1 MRDHEL
7 REERLKKRFELP
19 PFLKHFA
26 TNLNQLARQDKIP
39 PVFGRDY
46 EMDQVLEILCHRER
60 ANSVLLLGEPGVGK
74 TAIAEGLARR
84 IEFEP
89 EKVPVR
95 LRDCQIVNLQMNTMV
110 AGTMLRGMFEDRIQN
125 VIREIKERPNLIL
138 FIDEVHTMIGAGSAL
153 GAPSDAANVFK
164 SVLARGEVRII
175 GATTLQR
182 VQGVHP
188 GRRGA
193 RAPLPHGARR
203 ASRRSS
209 ETRTILYNLRPRL
222 ERNYS
227 VRIKDEAIET
237 ALEMSPRYMR
247 HLQLPDKVIGW
258 LDTAAVKAE
267 IGRRWEVT
275 GADVVNVI
283 SKIARIPEDM
293 VFREVTDR
301 FRDIEARL
309 ATRVVGQREAIDAVA
324 RRLVLNKGPLKD
336 GFDRPDGVLLFLG
349 PTGVGKTELAKSVA
363 EFLFGDEKKMIRV
376 DMSEYQDG
384 AVAVDKLIGM
394 PRGIVGSERGG
405 VLTNQLKDNPY
416 SVVLLDEVEKA
427 SPSMLNLF
435 LQAFDEGW
443 ITDGRGKRVYLSD
456 AIVIMTSNIGSECF
470 RKLTSPLGFYSKQV
484 GVEQV
489 QGEITRELERRFS
502 PEFRNRIDEVVIF
515 RPLSKDEV
523 RQITL
528 QQIAKIEKALARS
541 GRTLTVTPEALEQLV
556 TDGYSLAYG
565 ARFLKRVIESRIKLP
580 ISQRWTEGQRLHRRR
595 ARRPGRDRGHQRG
608 RPLRARGDGVRLRS
622 AARPTSSDVGRQFG
636 TTARVARA
644 DLVRDVEPLSS
655 VACSASSAFV
665 ALATC
670 VPARRSYRSCSTAI
684 IAAHRVDVVG
694 LRVGAGVE
702 AVVALD
708 HVRELP
714 GEEPHEVI
722 LRAPLQV
729 HDVRAHERGAVIGD
743 RLDRRFELRRLRGE
757 ARDDRRHQHA
767 GVDARIAQLA
777 DGAQPLQRMRGA
789 RLERAPRVLVDGR
802 HAHVDRAAR
811 ARGRAP
817 RAGRRRA
824 RPSVPW

>member
-1 MRDHEL
+1 
-7 REERLKKRFELP
+7 
-19 PFLKHFA
+19 
-26 TNLNQLARQDKIP
+26 
-39 PVFGRDY
+39 
-46 EMDQVLEILCHRER
+46 
-60 ANSVLLLGEPGVGK
+60 VLLLGEPGVGK

-89 EKVPVR
+89 ERVPVR

-175 GATTLQR
+175 GATTLSEYKEFLQEDE
-182 VQGVHP
+182 
-188 GRRGA
+188 A
-193 RAPLPHGARR
+193 LARR
-203 ASRRSS
+203 FRTVQVSEPSID
-209 ETRTILYNLRPRL
+209 ETRTILYSLRPRL

-227 VRIKDEAIET
+227 VRIQDAAIET

-267 IGRRWEVT
+267 ISRRWEVT
-275 GADVVNVI
+275 PNDVVNVI

-293 VFREVTDR
+293 VFREVSDR
-301 FRDIEARL
+301 FRDMETRL
-309 ATRVVGQREAIDAVA
+309 GARVVGQRQAIDAVA
-324 RRLVLNKGPLKD
+324 KRLVLNKGPLKD

-384 AVAVDKLIGM
+384 AVSVDKLIGM

-405 VLTNQLKDNPY
+405 VLTNQLKDSPY

-427 SPSMLNLF
+427 SPSMLNVF

-470 RKLTSPLGFYSKQV
+470 RKLSSPLGFYSKQI

-489 QGEITRELERRFS
+489 HGEIARELERRFS

-515 RPLSKDEV
+515 RPLAKDEV
-523 RQITL
+523 RSITL
-528 QQIAKIEKALARS
+528 QQIVRIERTLAKS
-541 GRTLTVTPEALEQLV
+541 GRTLKVTPAAIEQLV

-565 ARFLKRVIESRIKLP
+565 ARFLKRVIEAKIKLP
-580 ISQRWTEGQRLHRRR
+580 ISQRWTDGAEFTADVREGQ
-595 ARRPGRDRGHQRG
+595 
-608 RPLRARGDGVRLRS
+608 VEI
-622 AARPTSSDVGRQFG
+622 DV
-636 TTARVARA
+636 TRA
-644 DLVRDVEPLSS
+644 DGQYP
-655 VACSASSAFV
+655 
-665 ALATC
+665 
-670 VPARRSYRSCSTAI
+670 
-684 IAAHRVDVVG
+684 
-694 LRVGAGVE
+694 
-702 AVVALD
+702 
-708 HVRELP
+708 
-714 GEEPHEVI
+714 
-722 LRAPLQV
+722 
-729 HDVRAHERGAVIGD
+729 
-743 RLDRRFELRRLRGE
+743 
-757 ARDDRRHQHA
+757 
-767 GVDARIAQLA
+767 QLA
-777 DGAQPLQRMRGA
+777 ATA
-789 RLERAPRVLVDGR
+789 
-802 HAHVDRAAR
+802 
-811 ARGRAP
+811 
-817 RAGRRRA
+817 
-824 RPSVPW
+824 

>member
-1 MRDHEL
+1 VPDTLEVVVEDFDIPQNKLAETAERVVDRALEDARRRDHALLTNEHLCLAFAQVEWDTFGQVMHDLELNPHEILQALEEHLRLLPPAPGRELRVAPSTKLLFKLALLHASRCGRHTIEAMDLFSAIFEETQGIPVSIIRRHGIEPEALVSRLATRIRDHEL

-19 PFLKHFA
+19 AFLKHFA
-26 TNLNQLARQDKIP
+26 TNLNQLAHQDRIP
-39 PVFGRDY
+39 PVFGRDA
-46 EMDQVLEILCHRER
+46 EMDRVLEILCHRER

-74 TAIAEGLARR
+74 TAIAEGIARR
-84 IEFEP
+84 LEFEP

-175 GATTLQR
+175 GATTLSEYKEFMQEDE
-182 VQGVHP
+182 
-188 GRRGA
+188 A
-193 RAPLPHGARR
+193 LARR
-203 ASRRSS
+203 FRAVQVA
-209 ETRTILYNLRPRL
+209 EPTIDQTRTILYSLRPRL

-227 VRIKDEAIET
+227 VSIKDEAIET

-258 LDTAAVKAE
+258 LDTAAVRAE
-267 IGRRWEVT
+267 ISRRWSVT
-275 GADVVNVI
+275 GRDVVEVI
-283 SKIARIPEDM
+283 SQVAQIPEDM

-301 FRDIEARL
+301 FQDIEERL
-309 ATRVVGQREAIDAVA
+309 GSRVVGQKKAIKALA

-384 AVAVDKLIGM
+384 AIGVDKLIGM

-456 AIVIMTSNIGSECF
+456 AIVIMTSNVGSEHF
-470 RKLTSPLGFYSKQV
+470 RKLTSPLGFRSTQV
-484 GVEQV
+484 GIEQIH
-489 QGEITRELERRFS
+489 GEISRELERRFS

-515 RPLSKDEV
+515 APLTKDEV
-523 RQITL
+523 RTIAE
-528 QQIAKIEKALARS
+528 QQIAKIESSLARS
-541 GRTLTVTPEALEQLV
+541 GRTLRVTPAAVEQLV
-556 TDGYSLAYG
+556 QDGYSLAFG
-565 ARFLKRVIESRIKLP
+565 ARFLKRAIEDRIKLP
-580 ISQRWTEGQRLHRRR
+580 ISHLWTQGQ
-595 ARRPGRDRGHQRG
+595 
-608 RPLRARGDGVRLRS
+608 S
-622 AARPTSSDVGRQFG
+622 F
-636 TTARVARA
+636 VA
-644 DLVRDVEPLSS
+644 DVRDGQI
-655 VACSASSAFV
+655 
-665 ALATC
+665 ALEIEAAPGGMATF
-670 VPARRSYRSCSTAI
+670 AATA
-684 IAAHRVDVVG
+684 
-694 LRVGAGVE
+694 
-702 AVVALD
+702 
-708 HVRELP
+708 
-714 GEEPHEVI
+714 
-722 LRAPLQV
+722 
-729 HDVRAHERGAVIGD
+729 
-743 RLDRRFELRRLRGE
+743 
-757 ARDDRRHQHA
+757 
-767 GVDARIAQLA
+767 
-777 DGAQPLQRMRGA
+777 
-789 RLERAPRVLVDGR
+789 
-802 HAHVDRAAR
+802 
-811 ARGRAP
+811 
-817 RAGRRRA
+817 
-824 RPSVPW
+824 

>member
-1 MRDHEL
+1 VKEDDFDIPQSKLAESAERVVDRALEEARRREHALLTNEHVCLAFAQAEWDMFGEVMRDLGLNPHEILQALEEHLRLLPSAPSRDLRVAPSTKLLFKLALLHAGRSGRHAIESSDLFSAIFEETQGVPVSIVRRHGIEPEAIVTRLATRMRDHEA

-39 PVFGRDY
+39 PVYGRDA
-46 EMDQVLEILCHRER
+46 EMDRVLEVLCHRER

-175 GATTLQR
+175 GATTDSEYKQF
-182 VQGVHP
+182 VQEDE
-188 GRRGA
+188 A
-193 RAPLPHGARR
+193 LARR
-203 ASRRSS
+203 FRTVHVA
-209 ETRTILYNLRPRL
+209 EPTIEQTRTILYSLRPRL

-227 VRIKDEAIET
+227 VRITDSAIET

-267 IGRRWEVT
+267 IDRRWEVS
-275 GADVVNVI
+275 GDDVVTVI
-283 SKIARIPEDM
+283 SQVASIPEDM

-301 FRDIEARL
+301 FRDIEEALGR
-309 ATRVVGQREAIDAVA
+309 RVVGQRKAIDAVA
-324 RRLVLNKGPLKD
+324 QRLVLNKGPLKD

-363 EFLFGDEKKMIRV
+363 HFLFGDEKKMIRV

-427 SPSMLNLF
+427 SPTMLNVF

-443 ITDGRGKRVYLSD
+443 VTDGRGKRVYLSD
-456 AIVIMTSNIGSECF
+456 AIVIMTSNVGSEHF
-470 RKLTSPLGFYSKQV
+470 KKLTNPLGFYSKQV
-484 GVEQV
+484 GIEQIQTEV
-489 QGEITRELERRFS
+489 MREFERRFA

-515 RPLSKDEV
+515 SPLAKDEV

-528 QQIAKIEKALARS
+528 QQIDVIAATLAKS
-541 GRTLTVTPEALEQLV
+541 GRTLTVTPAALEQIV
-556 TDGYSLAYG
+556 AEGYSLAYG

-580 ISQRWTEGQRLHRRR
+580 ISQQWTKGASFIADVVDGQV
-595 ARRPGRDRGHQRG
+595 AVTVSPAPGRY
-608 RPLRARGDGVRLRS
+608 PKL
-622 AARPTSSDVGRQFG
+622 AA
-636 TTARVARA
+636 TA
-644 DLVRDVEPLSS
+644 
-655 VACSASSAFV
+655 
-665 ALATC
+665 
-670 VPARRSYRSCSTAI
+670 
-684 IAAHRVDVVG
+684 
-694 LRVGAGVE
+694 
-702 AVVALD
+702 
-708 HVRELP
+708 
-714 GEEPHEVI
+714 
-722 LRAPLQV
+722 
-729 HDVRAHERGAVIGD
+729 
-743 RLDRRFELRRLRGE
+743 
-757 ARDDRRHQHA
+757 
-767 GVDARIAQLA
+767 
-777 DGAQPLQRMRGA
+777 
-789 RLERAPRVLVDGR
+789 
-802 HAHVDRAAR
+802 
-811 ARGRAP
+811 
-817 RAGRRRA
+817 
-824 RPSVPW
+824 